1 MAVGTGNFAELLWPG
16 IAELWGFTYERYPAL
31 YSKVFEMKTA
41 TKAFEKEQ
49 GATGLPLASIK
60 DQGGNIDYVDLL
72 QGFQK
77 EYVMVTFALGTVI
90 TREMVEDEQYNYINQ
105 VPEFLAES
113 MNQTEET
120 VSFNI
125 INNGH
130 GGGTVSADGVQLFSA
145 SHTAADGSTYSNT
158 LAVAADLSQTSIE
171 QMCQN
176 IMDLTDERGLK
187 LRAYPKCLI
196 VPTQSNFRARKILE
210 SSYVTGSADND
221 VNPIPGLFQD
231 LVVSPYITDSDAWY
245 ITTTT
250 RNGLS
255 FYRRRAAEIE
265 RDNEFDTQNL
275 KIITTTRFDV
285 DVTDGRGVFGTAGL

>member
-1 MAVGTGNFAELLWPG
+1 MTISSGNFAELLWPG
-16 IAELWGFTYERYPAL
+16 IAELWGFNYDRYPKL
-31 YSKVFEMKTA
+31 Y
-41 TKAFEKEQ
+41 TKLFAIKQADKRFEKEQ

-60 DQGGNIDYVDLL
+60 EESGNVEYVDLI

-77 EYVMVTFALGTVI
+77 EYVMITYALGTII

-120 VSFNI
+120 VAFNV
-125 INNGH
+125 INNGF
-130 GGGTVSADGVQLFSA
+130 GGGTVSADGVALFST
-145 SHTAADGSTYSNT
+145 SHQAADGSTFSNR
-158 LAVAADLSQTSIE
+158 LATDSDLSQTSIE
-171 QMCQN
+171 QICQD

-187 LRAYPKCLI
+187 MRAFPSCLA
-196 VPTQSNFRARKILE
+196 VPTNLNFRSRKILE

-221 VNPIPGLFQD
+221 VNPIPGLFSD
-231 LVVSPYITDSDAWY
+231 LVVSPYFTDPDAWFV
-245 ITTTT
+245 TTSV

-255 FYRRRAAEIE
+255 FYNRRGAEIE

-275 KIITTTRFDV
+275 KIITTRRFDV
-285 DVTDGRGVFGTAGL
+285 GVTDARGVFGTPGA